1 MNVIFTAVFLASA
14 AVLCF
19 AAPDKFLPALLN
31 GARQAASS
39 FVTLAC
45 IYAVWSGLSR
55 VAEDAGISAAIAKR
69 LRPACFKFFKTKSC
83 RAADRASM
91 NIACNMFGLGGAATP
106 YGVAAAQAFDR
117 EGNLFGRNLLFIL
130 NACSVQI
137 IPATTI
143 ALRAAAGGT
152 SPADIFLP
160 AVICTAVCTGTAV
173 AAYFAANAACRS
185 SSRRYS

>member
-1 MNVIFTAVFLASA
+1 MAHPRWQEARTVLLYHSLPDEPDTHAFVRQWAREKRILLPVVVGDDLELRIYTDDGSLRTGAFHIAEPTGKAFT
-14 AVLCF
+14 
-19 AAPDKFLPALLN
+19 D
-31 GARQAASS
+31 
-39 FVTLAC
+39 
-45 IYAVWSGLSR
+45 Y
-55 VAEDAGISAAIAKR
+55 AAIDLAIV
-69 LRPACFKFFKTKSC
+69 P
-83 RAADRASM
+83 
-91 NIACNMFGLGGAATP
+91 
-106 YGVAAAQAFDR
+106 GVAFDR

-173 AAYFAANAACRS
+173 AAHFAANAACRS